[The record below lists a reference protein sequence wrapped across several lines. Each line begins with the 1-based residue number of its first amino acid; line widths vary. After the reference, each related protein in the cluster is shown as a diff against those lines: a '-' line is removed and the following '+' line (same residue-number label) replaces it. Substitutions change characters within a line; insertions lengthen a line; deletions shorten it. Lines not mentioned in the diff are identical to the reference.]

1 MDIKVLKEL
10 IGKNM
15 STYEISNLL
24 GKSQTTVRYWIKK
37 HNLSTNHKSFKQIG
51 KKEYGDSRIC
61 PKCQKS
67 REIGDFYQR
76 RGKPNSS
83 TYCKECTNTQTLDRV
98 RELKRKCVEYKGGQ
112 CVTCGYDKCIGALE
126 FHHLDPISK
135 DFTIAHLRSYSFNK
149 KVTTELDKCVLVC
162 ANCHR
167 EVHAGILVVPLGIE
181 PRIAV

>member
-15 STYEISNLL
+15 STHEISKVLS
-24 GKSQTTVRYWIKK
+24 KSQTTVAYWVKK
-37 HNLSTNHKSFKQIG
+37 YKLSTNHKSFKQIG
-51 KKEYGDSRIC
+51 QKDYGDSRTC
-61 PKCQKS
+61 PRCQKS
-67 REIGDFYQR
+67 RDINDFYQR

-83 TYCKECTNTQTLDRV
+83 TYCKECTNSQTLDRV
-98 RELKRKCVEYKGGQ
+98 RELKKKCVEYKGGQ

-135 DFTIAHLRSYSFNK
+135 DFTIAHLRSYSFSK
-149 KVTTELDKCVLVC
+149 KVTTELDKCILVC

-167 EVHAGILVVPLGIE
+167 EIHSGLLVVPPRIELGI
-181 PRIAV
+181 AV

>member
-1 MDIKVLKEL
+1 MDINFLKDL

-15 STYEISNLL
+15 STNEISKLS
-24 GKSQTTVRYWIKK
+24 GKSQTTVAYWIKK

-83 TYCKECTNTQTLDRV
+83 TYCKECTSIQTTERTRDF
-98 RELKRKCVEYKGGQ
+98 KQKCVEYKGGQ

-126 FHHLDPISK
+126 FHHLNPNSK
-135 DFTIAHLRSYSFNK
+135 DFTIAHLRSYTFNE
-149 KVTTELDKCVLVC
+149 KVTNELDKCILVC

-167 EVHAGILVVPLGIE
+167 EIHSGLLVVPARIE
-181 PRIAV
+181 LASGD